1 MKGTDQKTDPKLERQ
16 VEVLRLISPTVDEMT
31 ETHLEKRKLWFS
43 SDFLPANEK
52 LSQED
57 EHILAEARKNAK
69 TIPDSVRASLV
80 MNTITEEGLPHFHRF
95 ISYHLGD
102 ESTWRRWN
110 FLWTAEEDR
119 HGNVLRDYIRDT
131 RPFDFRKVEQL
142 QYDFIE
148 AGFDP
153 FDSRSPYQ
161 TLVYTSLQERATQVA
176 HRNTGKLLADRE
188 PLLHKILARIAS
200 EEALHFN
207 FYRRA
212 FREVLA
218 CDPNLALEA
227 ILKVMP
233 SLNMPGIR
241 MPGFR
246 PMAELIRRTRIYG
259 LWEYK
264 DIVEEAINYWQIEV
278 LKNLNDLG
286 NKAQD
291 TIMTLPKRIQT
302 AAEHLERRSTHKSF
316 SLDFIYNRIMEF

>member
-1 MKGTDQKTDPKLERQ
+1 MKGTNQKTNPKLERQ
-16 VEVLRLISPTVDEMT
+16 VEVLRLISPTVDKMT
-31 ETHLEKRKLWFS
+31 EAHLEKRKLWFS

-57 EHILAEARKNAK
+57 ERILAEARKNAK

-95 ISYHLGD
+95 IAYHLGD

-131 RPFDFRKVEQL
+131 RLFDFRKVEQL

-176 HRNTGKLLADRE
+176 HRNTGKLLAGRE

-200 EEALHFN
+200 EEALHYN

-259 LWEYK
+259 LWEYR
-264 DIVEEAINYWQIEV
+264 DIVEEAISYWQIEV

>member
-1 MKGTDQKTDPKLERQ
+1 MKGTDHKLERQ
-16 VEVLRLISPTVDEMT
+16 VEVLRLITPTVEKMMNR
-31 ETHLEKRKLWFS
+31 HVEKRKLWFS
-43 SDFLPANEK
+43 SDFLPSNEK
-52 LSQED
+52 SSPED
-57 EHILAEARKNAK
+57 DRILNEARKHAK

-95 ISYHLGD
+95 IAFHLGD
-102 ESTWRRWN
+102 EPVWRRWN
-110 FLWTAEEDR
+110 FMWTAEEDR

-131 RPFDFRKVEQL
+131 RLFDFRKVEQL

-153 FDSRSPYQ
+153 FDTRSPYQ

-176 HRNTGKLLADRE
+176 HRNTGKQVGDRE
-188 PLLHKILARIAS
+188 PLLNKILARIAS
-200 EEALHFN
+200 EEALHYN

-264 DIVEEAINYWQIEV
+264 DIVEEAISYWQIEV
-278 LKNLNDLG
+278 IKNLNDLG
-286 NKAQD
+286 HKAQD
-291 TIMTLPKRIQT
+291 TIMELPRRIQT
-302 AAEHLERRSTHKSF
+302 AAEHLERRSTQKAF
-316 SLDFIYNRIMEF
+316 SLDVIYNRIMEF

>member
-1 MKGTDQKTDPKLERQ
+1 MKGTNQKTDPKLERQ
-16 VEVLRLISPTVDEMT
+16 VEVLRLISPTVDKMT
-31 ETHLEKRKLWFS
+31 ETHVGKRKLWFS

-52 LSQED
+52 LSEED
-57 EHILAEARKNAK
+57 DRILAEARKNAK

-80 MNTITEEGLPHFHRF
+80 MNIITEEGLPHFHRF
-95 ISYHLGD
+95 IAFHLGD
-102 ESTWRRWN
+102 EPTWRRWN

-131 RPFDFRKVEQL
+131 RLFDFRKVEQL

-153 FDSRSPYQ
+153 FNSRAPYQ

-176 HRNTGKLLADRE
+176 HRNTGKLVADRE

-200 EEALHFN
+200 EEAQHFN
-207 FYRRA
+207 FYRKA

-264 DIVEEAINYWQIEV
+264 EIVEEAIKYWQIEV
-278 LKNLNDLG
+278 QKNLNDLG
-286 NKAQD
+286 HKAQD
-291 TIMTLPKRIQT
+291 TIMALPKRIQT